1 MHENEEQRSGRNK
14 ETLINRRYINSGE
27 YRKKFDFISNNK
39 DLSRL
44 LYSITKEMLIHRSGT
59 LYEDMYWIDLDTI
72 SVVAREIKSIEPKRI
87 EYSSFTKKIIQ
98 NYKGLLTIH
107 THPDSFPPSIDDFNS
122 NFDHNYSIGLV
133 ACHDGKIYMYS
144 ANERLNENYYK
155 LVVEEYIKNGYN
167 ESEAQ
172 YVALQE
178 IQQNFDINFKEVVA
192 NDGI

>member
-1 MHENEEQRSGRNK
+1 MA
-14 ETLINRRYINSGE
+14 
-27 YRKKFDFISNNK
+27 
-39 DLSRL
+39 
-44 LYSITKEMLIHRSGT
+44 T
-59 LYEDMYWIDLDTI
+59 LYIFLY
-72 SVVAREIKSIEPKRI
+72 
-87 EYSSFTKKIIQ
+87 
-98 NYKGLLTIH
+98 YKGLLTIH

>member
-72 SVVAREIKSIEPKRI
+72 SVVAREIKSIDPKRI

-98 NYKGLLTIH
+98 NYNGLLTIH